1 MKNEMLET
9 YIVSQVR
16 SGVRKADIQEMLL
29 AVGWSEEDVDA
40 AYARALIAAG
50 VPVPE
55 GIGKA
60 LAAKK
65 ASTVDIM
72 IGFFSFILLGIIVSA
87 LGSLFF
93 EIINRYFPDT
103 VVNAGLGSVVSSDA
117 VHYSM
122 AALFVGTPLY
132 FFAIRLWFRRFR
144 EDDARAESRLTKWV
158 TYLVLL
164 IAAVTIVGDFIAILY
179 TFLQGEISVRFF
191 LKAIVIFGISGMVFG
206 FYFLERKKIQYKHDI
221 SRQVFQSFGWGLL
234 GAVVLGIILGFLAV
248 GSPALERNRTFDAR
262 RASDLERLAGC
273 IRGYAQDFSRLP
285 KALSDLKQSSQY
297 GYCLSLGDPETGE
310 PYEYRAVKGFALLQD
325 GSEAQFELCAV
336 FSLESKGDEAMTRQV
351 SYDVPMGASGGKW
364 AMHTSGRNCT
374 SETVILNRSA
384 QPFPMKPSY

>member
-1 MKNEMLET
+1 MKNEILET
-9 YIVSQVR
+9 YIASQVR
-16 SGVRKADIQEMLL
+16 SGVKKADIQEMLL

-40 AYARALIAAG
+40 AYARALIASG

-93 EIINRYFPDT
+93 EIINRYFPDA
-103 VVNAGLGSVVSSDA
+103 VINAGLGSVVSSDA
-117 VHYSM
+117 VHYAM

-132 FFAIRLWFRRFR
+132 FIAIRLWFRRFR
-144 EDDARAESRLTKWV
+144 EDDARAESRLTKWL

-164 IAAVTIVGDFIAILY
+164 IAAITIVGDFIAILY
-179 TFLQGEISVRFF
+179 TFLQGEVSVRFF
-191 LKAIVIFGISGMVFG
+191 LKTIVILGISGMVFG
-206 FYFLERKKIQYKHDI
+206 FYFLERKKIQYKKDI
-221 SRQVFQSFGWGLL
+221 SQKVFQFFGWGLF
-234 GAVVLGIILGFLAV
+234 GIVMLGIVLGFLAV

-262 RASDLERLAGC
+262 RETDLETLAVC
-273 IRGYAQDFSRLP
+273 VRGYTQDFSRLP

-297 GYCLSLGDPETGE
+297 GHCLSLRDPETGI
-310 PYEYRAVKGFALLQD
+310 PYGYRIVKDVASPQD
-325 GSEAQFELCAV
+325 GNEAQFELCAV
-336 FSLESKGDEAMTRQV
+336 FSLETKES
-351 SYDVPMGASGGKW
+351 DVTNRRELYAVPTGAVLGKW
-364 AMHTSGRNCT
+364 NIHTSGKNCT
-374 SETVILNRSA
+374 TETVVLNRGVNPALLES
-384 QPFPMKPSY
+384 SY